1 MQSPGPQTGELP
13 KDDATQ
19 SERDDRD
26 ERQAGD
32 ALDYVLDV
40 DGAVEAGVALAE
52 AAAAPRHVPPRDTR
66 PPSASPAPAATSVD
80 EGDPHKFL
88 IAFAVVV
95 AALMQVI
102 DSSIVNVALPDM
114 MGNLG
119 ASLDEI
125 AWVSTGYI
133 LASVIVIPLT
143 GWLGSFFGRT
153 RYFVGSVVLF
163 TAASFFCGASHSLGM
178 LIFWRIVQGIGGGAL
193 MTVSQA
199 VLLEA
204 FPRRQAGL
212 AMALFGLGVM
222 VGPTVGP
229 TLGGWLTDN
238 YGWPWIF
245 YINIPIGA
253 LAAFLIATYVRDRTK
268 QARATSVD
276 AMGIA
281 LLAVSVGA
289 LQYLLEHGQRDD
301 WFDSR
306 LMTALG
312 VIGVLAGIGL
322 VWRELTTKN
331 PVIDFRVLRH
341 RQMWVGTILGIVM
354 GVGLYASVFTLPV
367 FLQGNL
373 HMTAQQTGIV
383 MLPGALATAVSMGL
397 VGRLTEKF
405 DPRVLVA
412 IGVILFATA
421 MIQLSHIT
429 GLSGAHDF
437 FWPLIL
443 RGLGLGMMFVPLT
456 TITLAQL
463 SRQELPQGAG
473 LYNFFRQLG
482 GSFGI
487 AGISTLLTHYTAQFK
502 ATLTEHITVSDATS
516 VARLDMLTRGMMARG
531 ADPIVAKQRA
541 YAIINQTLQGQAS
554 VIAYGRIYVLSAV
567 IILALIPLLLLVRQT
582 HGDPDAAHLAME

>member
-1 MQSPGPQTGELP
+1 VTDVIRPGGSTATPAGRP
-13 KDDATQ
+13 DAPP
-19 SERDDRD
+19 D
-26 ERQAGD
+26 ERCEGD
-32 ALDYVLDV
+32 DLEYVVDV
-40 DGAVEAGVALAE
+40 EGTVESGVALSGHPPPH
-52 AAAAPRHVPPRDTR
+52 AAH
-66 PPSASPAPAATSVD
+66 SGQD
-80 EGDPHKFL
+80 EGDPHKHL

-133 LASVIVIPLT
+133 LANVIVIPLT
-143 GWLGSFFGRT
+143 GWLGDFFGRT
-153 RYFVGSVVLF
+153 RYFVASVLLF
-163 TAASFFCGASHSLGM
+163 TAASFFCGAAHSLGM

-204 FPRRQAGL
+204 FPRRQAGT

-245 YINIPIGA
+245 YINIPVGA
-253 LAAFLIATYVRDRTK
+253 LAAFLIGSYVRDRTAQK
-268 QARATSVD
+268 RPTSVD

-281 LLAVSVGA
+281 FLAVSVGA

-301 WFDSR
+301 WFESR
-306 LMTALG
+306 FMTALA
-312 VIGVLAGIGL
+312 VTSVLGGIAL
-322 VWRELTTKN
+322 VWRELTIRH

-341 RQMWVGTILGIVM
+341 RQMWVGTVLGIVM
-354 GVGLYASVFTLPV
+354 GVGLFASVFTLPV

-373 HMTAQQTGIV
+373 RMTAQQTGMV
-383 MLPGALATAVSMGL
+383 LLPGALATAVSMGV
-397 VGRLTEKF
+397 VGRLTDRF
-405 DPRVLVA
+405 DPRILVA
-412 IGVILFATA
+412 AGAVFFATA
-421 MIQLSHIT
+421 MFQLSWIT
-429 GLSGAHDF
+429 GESGSHDF
-437 FWPLIL
+437 FWPLIW

-456 TITLAQL
+456 TITLAEL
-463 SRQELPQGAG
+463 SPQELPQGAG

-482 GSFGI
+482 GSLGI
-487 AGISTLLTHYTAQFK
+487 AGISTLLTHYTAQYK
-502 ATLTEHITVSDATS
+502 AILAERVTVSDPTS
-516 VARLDMLTRGMMARG
+516 LARLEMLTRGMMARG
-531 ADPIVAKQRA
+531 ADPWTAKQRA
-541 YAIINQTLQGQAS
+541 YALMNQTLQGQAS

-567 IILALIPLLLLVRQT
+567 IILALIPLLFLVRRT
-582 HGDPDAAHLAME
+582 RGGSGGAHLAME